1 LTKTKLVKNTATSEK
16 NKTKSTLKNLEKEE
30 VEDGWTKVLTPS
42 TLHKKKQLQK
52 EKEEWRKKWK
62 RKKEKKKKRF
72 KRRKNS
78 KVY

>member
-52 EKEEWRKKWK
+52 EKEE
-62 RKKEKKKKRF
+62 
-72 KRRKNS
+72 
-78 KVY
+78 